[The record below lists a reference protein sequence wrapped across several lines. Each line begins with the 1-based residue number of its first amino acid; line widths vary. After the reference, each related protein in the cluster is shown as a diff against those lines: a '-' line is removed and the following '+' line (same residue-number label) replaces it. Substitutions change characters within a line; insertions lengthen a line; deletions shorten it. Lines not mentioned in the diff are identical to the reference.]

1 MPTQPNLSDDDWAE
15 ITAYLDGE
23 LDAKRSRAVESRISK
38 DAAVRAEVEALRK
51 TWQMLDYLPQPAPS
65 TTFASR
71 TLEKVSVLR
80 PAVIKTKEPRFR
92 IPWAF
97 AACWAAAVL
106 IAGSIGF
113 TGVSLL
119 APRPQLQSQASEID
133 TGDVDG
139 KLVKDLRVIE
149 NKRLYEHVDTIDF
162 LRELDMQDL
171 FGDDS

>member
-1 MPTQPNLSDDDWAE
+1 MPTQPDLSDDDWAE
-15 ITAYLDGE
+15 ISAYLDGE

-38 DAAVRAEVEALRK
+38 DPAMRAEVEALRK
-51 TWQMLDYLPQPAPS
+51 TWQMLDYLPQPAAS
-65 TTFASR
+65 TTFTSR

-80 PAVIKTKEPRFR
+80 PAVIKAGRPFR

-119 APRPQLQSQASEID
+119 APRPQLQSQASPRD
-133 TGDVDG
+133 TADVDD

-162 LRELDMQDL
+162 LHELDAQEL